1 MVRDRAAKAGIDT
14 GDRFALTR
22 AEAAEIAALPFGR
35 RNKRKPEGKGNR
47 RKC

>member
-35 RNKRKPEGKGNR
+35 RSKKTKARVKA
-47 RKC
+47 